1 MSRHAYDLRPGSPS
15 RCVDEDLELVP
26 ERVLAHNARLDDE
39 RKAARLAR
47 AARFARPARKPK
59 KKRRRLTASNFGVVD
74 AETGQVQKL
83 DPRQSTWWLLYV
95 VKSPTTERQQQK
107 FGGGPACP
115 TSSTPSSW

>member
-1 MSRHAYDLRPGSPS
+1 MSGHVYDSRLDSLS
-15 RCVDEDLELVP
+15 RCMDGDLELVP
-26 ERVLAHNARLDDE
+26 ERVLAYHGRPDGE
-39 RKAARLAR
+39 REAARLAR

-95 VKSPTTERQQQK
+95 VNSPTTEWQQ
-107 FGGGPACP
+107 
-115 TSSTPSSW
+115 

>member
-1 MSRHAYDLRPGSPS
+1 MSRHAYDLRPDSLS
-15 RCVDEDLELVP
+15 RCADEDLELVP
-26 ERVLAHNARLDDE
+26 KPVLAYHSRLDDE
-39 RKAARLAR
+39 HEAARLAR

-95 VKSPTTERQQQK
+95 VNSPTTEWQQ
-107 FGGGPACP
+107 
-115 TSSTPSSW
+115 